1 MDNLAKQLRE
11 DAAAINV
18 DVSPQLDTRI
28 RASLESVTQERPQP
42 ATRPEPGRS
51 SGFFLASS
59 LTGLAAAVLV
69 IVIVN
74 TNTVDT
80 TDETMAGNSNSTL
93 QLPQLPRLPLR
104 VEEAMTAGPLE
115 QELQNFQSDLQRAAK
130 AVEDDV
136 ERIIDRGK
144 AGQGPEPESE
154 PQP

>member
-42 ATRPEPGRS
+42 ATRPEPSRS

-74 TNTVDT
+74 TNTVET
-80 TDETMAGNSNSTL
+80 TDGTVADNSGSTL
-93 QLPQLPRLPLR
+93 QLPELPRLPLH
-104 VEEAMTAGPLE
+104 VEEAMTTSPLE

-136 ERIIDRGK
+136 ERIIDRGEP
-144 AGQGPEPESE
+144 GPEPETE

>member
-1 MDNLAKQLRE
+1 MDKLAKQLRQ
-11 DAAAINV
+11 DAAAINA

-42 ATRPEPGRS
+42 ASRPEPGRS

-74 TNTVDT
+74 TNTVET
-80 TDETMAGNSNSTL
+80 TDETMAGTNDAAL

-104 VEEAMTAGPLE
+104 VEEAMTVSPLE

-136 ERIIDRGK
+136 ERIIDRGEP
-144 AGQGPEPESE
+144 GSEPES
-154 PQP
+154 QP

>member
-18 DVSPQLDTRI
+18 DISPQLDTRI
-28 RASLESVTQERPQP
+28 RASLESVTQEKPQP
-42 ATRPEPGRS
+42 ATRPERGRS

-59 LTGLAAAVLV
+59 LTGLAAAVAL

-74 TNTVDT
+74 TNTVET
-80 TDETMAGNSNSTL
+80 TDSTMAGNSESAL
-93 QLPQLPRLPLR
+93 QLPELPRLPLR
-104 VEEAMTAGPLE
+104 VEEAMTTTPLE

-136 ERIIDRGK
+136 ERIIDRGE
-144 AGQGPEPESE
+144 PEPET
-154 PQP
+154 QP